1 MFLFCKCLSEGF
13 NLCLP
18 ELVPKVSSL
27 QVSVWR
33 YQLVVSLGGFQDSVS
48 GSISSPSDLLNHKV
62 LIKTVQVQQLAIK
75 KLIDSV
81 WVSRIPKVR
90 KQSNLD
96 YSVLK

>member
-1 MFLFCKCLSEGF
+1 M
-13 NLCLP
+13 
-18 ELVPKVSSL
+18 
-27 QVSVWR
+27 
-33 YQLVVSLGGFQDSVS
+33 VVFPGAFQDSVS
-48 GSISSPSDLLNHKV
+48 RSIRSPSDLLTHKV

-96 YSVLK
+96 YSVLKICIQFRKV